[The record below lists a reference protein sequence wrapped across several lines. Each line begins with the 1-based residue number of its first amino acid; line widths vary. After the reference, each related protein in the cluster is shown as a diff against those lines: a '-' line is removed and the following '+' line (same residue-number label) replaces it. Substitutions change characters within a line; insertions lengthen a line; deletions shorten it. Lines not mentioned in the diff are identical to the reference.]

1 MKICLIRIDK
11 MGDMILTL
19 PIVQGLKEVN
29 KDYQIDI
36 VCSEKNQKICNNF
49 KSINKI
55 FLLQNK
61 FYQLLKTISKLRNE
75 NYDYIF
81 TFSPGIISILISIF
95 SKSKTKS
102 LLILKSRYKSIY
114 TSKFFDIILGKIFFT
129 NCLIVDRQLRYSKNI
144 PIHQTEIMMELV
156 TKNGLNL
163 DNNADIK
170 SGFEFHK
177 ICLNF
182 KKLCLIHLSSKWV
195 NKYFSEEKFI
205 NLLNNLKNLNINII
219 MTTDSTSKNVFYE
232 IFKKYEII
240 TNEGFNNIKSINNIL
255 ILDQLNFDN
264 WTSIINS
271 STYVITPECGCT
283 HIASLSKTKLC
294 VIYDSDNIPDM
305 IAKEYAP
312 WKKKYTKLFS
322 NNQNLE
328 KELISF
334 ISQFNII

>member
-1 MKICLIRIDK
+1 MKICLVRNDK

-19 PIVQGLKEVN
+19 PVVEGLKEVN

-36 VCSEKNQKICNNF
+36 ICSKKNQKICKNY

-55 FLLQNK
+55 FLLENK
-61 FYQLLKTISKLRNE
+61 FYQVLKIISKLRNE
-75 NYDYIF
+75 DYDYIF
-81 TFSPGIISILISIF
+81 TFSPGINSILISIF
-95 SKSKTKS
+95 SKSKIKS
-102 LLILKSRYKSIY
+102 LLIFKSRYKNNY
-114 TSKFFDIILGKIFFT
+114 MSKFIDRILGKNFFT
-129 NCLIVDRQLRYSKNI
+129 NCLIIDRQLRYSQNI

-163 DNNADIK
+163 NNNAEIK
-170 SGFEFHK
+170 NIIEFDK
-177 ICLNF
+177 MNLNS
-182 KKLCLIHLSSKWV
+182 KKLCLIHLSSKWI
-195 NKYFSEEKFI
+195 NKYFSEENFI
-205 NLLNNLKNLNINII
+205 NLLNNLKNFKINIV
-219 MTTDSTSKNVFYE
+219 MTTDGTSKNLFYE

-240 TNEGFNNIKSINNIL
+240 TNEEFENLKSINNVL

-283 HIASLSKTKLC
+283 HIASLSDAKLC
-294 VIYDSDNIPDM
+294 VIYDSDNVPVM
-305 IAKEYAP
+305 ISEEYAP

-334 ISQFNII
+334 IN

>member
-1 MKICLIRIDK
+1 MRICLVRNDK

-19 PIVQGLKEVN
+19 PVVQGLKEVN

-36 VCSEKNQKICNNF
+36 VCSNKNQKICKNF

-61 FYQLLKTISKLRNE
+61 FYEVLKTILRLRNE
-75 NYDYIF
+75 EYDYIF
-81 TFSPGIISILISIF
+81 TFSPGILSILISIF
-95 SKSKTKS
+95 SKSKTRS
-102 LLILKSRYKSIY
+102 LLVFKSRYKNNY
-114 TSKFFDIILGKIFFT
+114 MSKFFDRILGKFFFT
-129 NCLIVDRQLRYSKNI
+129 NCLINDRQLRYSQNI

-170 SGFEFHK
+170 NIFEFHK
-177 ICLNF
+177 IDF
-182 KKLCLIHLSSKWV
+182 DSKKLCLIHLSSKWI

-205 NLLNNLKNLNINII
+205 NLIDNLKNLKINIV
-219 MTTDSTSKNVFYE
+219 MTTDGTSKNVFYK
-232 IFKKYEII
+232 IFKKYKII
-240 TNEGFNNIKSINNIL
+240 SNEEFRKLKCINNIL

-271 STYVITPECGCT
+271 SKFVITPECGCT
-283 HIASLSKTKLC
+283 HIASLSDAKLC

-334 ISQFNII
+334 IN

>member
-1 MKICLIRIDK
+1 MRICLVRNDR

-19 PIVQGLKEVN
+19 PVVQGLKEVN
-29 KDYQIDI
+29 KDWKIDV
-36 VCSEKNQKICNNF
+36 VCSKKNQNICENY
-49 KSINKI
+49 KSINKF

-61 FYQLLKTISKLRNE
+61 FYQVLNTISNLRNE

-102 LLILKSRYKSIY
+102 LLIFKSRYKNNY
-114 TSKFFDIILGKIFFT
+114 MSKFFDRILGKIFFT
-129 NCLIVDRQLRYSKNI
+129 NCLIIDRQLRYSQNI
-144 PIHQTEIMMELV
+144 PIHQTEVMMELV

-163 DNNADIK
+163 NNNVEIK
-170 SGFEFHK
+170 NVIEFDK
-177 ICLNF
+177 IDSSS
-182 KKLCLIHLSSKWV
+182 KKLCLIHLSSKWI

-205 NLLNNLKNLNINII
+205 NLLDNLRNLEINIV
-219 MTTDSTSKNVFYE
+219 MTTDVTSKNIFNE

-240 TNEGFNNIKSINNIL
+240 TNERFENLKTINNVL

-283 HIASLSKTKLC
+283 HIASLCETKLC
-294 VIYDSDNIPDM
+294 VIYDSDNVPGM
-305 IAKEYAP
+305 IAEEYAP

-334 ISQFNII
+334 IN

>member
-1 MKICLIRIDK
+1 MKICLVRNDK

-19 PIVQGLKEVN
+19 PVVQGLTEVN
-29 KDYQIDI
+29 KDYKIDI
-36 VCSEKNQKICNNF
+36 VCSKKNQKICKNY

-55 FLLQNK
+55 FLLENK
-61 FYQLLKTISKLRNE
+61 FYQILKIISQLRNE
-75 NYDYIF
+75 DYDYIF

-102 LLILKSRYKSIY
+102 LLIFKSRYKKNY
-114 TSKFFDIILGKIFFT
+114 MSKFFNRILGKFFFT
-129 NCLIVDRQLRYSKNI
+129 NCLIIDRQLRYSQNI

-156 TKNGLNL
+156 SKNRLNL
-163 DNNADIK
+163 NNNAEIK
-170 SGFEFHK
+170 NEFGFNK
-177 ICLNF
+177 IDLNS
-182 KKLCLIHLSSKWV
+182 KKLCLIHLSSKWI
-195 NKYFSEEKFI
+195 NKYFSEENFI
-205 NLLNNLKNLNINII
+205 NLLDNLENLKINIV
-219 MTTDSTSKNVFYE
+219 MTTDGTSKNVFYE
-232 IFKKYEII
+232 IFKKYKII
-240 TNEGFNNIKSINNIL
+240 TNEEFENLKSINNVL

-283 HIASLSKTKLC
+283 HIASLSETKLC
-294 VIYDSDNIPDM
+294 VIYDSDNVPGM
-305 IAKEYAP
+305 IAEEYAP

-334 ISQFNII
+334 IS

>member
-1 MKICLIRIDK
+1 MKICLVRNDK

-36 VCSEKNQKICNNF
+36 VCSKKNQNICKDY

-61 FYQLLKTISKLRNE
+61 FYQILKTISKLRNE
-75 NYDYIF
+75 DYDYIF

-102 LLILKSRYKSIY
+102 LLIFKSRYKNNY
-114 TSKFFDIILGKIFFT
+114 MSKFFDRILGRIFF
-129 NCLIVDRQLRYSKNI
+129 NHFKIIDRQLRYSRNI

-156 TKNGLNL
+156 NQNGLNL
-163 DNNADIK
+163 NNNAEIK
-170 SGFEFHK
+170 NLIEFDK
-177 ICLNF
+177 IDLNC
-182 KKLCLIHLSSKWV
+182 KKLCLIHLSSKWI
-195 NKYFSEEKFI
+195 NKYFSEENFI
-205 NLLNNLKNLNINII
+205 NLLDQLKNLEINIV
-219 MTTDSTSKNVFYE
+219 MTTDGTSKNVFYE

-240 TNEGFNNIKSINNIL
+240 TNEEFENLKNINNVL
-255 ILDQLNFDN
+255 ILDQLNFNN

-271 STYVITPECGCT
+271 STYLITPECGCT
-283 HIASLSKTKLC
+283 HIASLSETKLC
-294 VIYDSDNIPDM
+294 VIYDSDNVPDM
-305 IAKEYAP
+305 IAKEYSP

-334 ISQFNII
+334 IS

>member
-1 MKICLIRIDK
+1 MKICLVRNDK

-19 PIVQGLKEVN
+19 PVVEGLKEVN

-36 VCSEKNQKICNNF
+36 ICSKENHKICKNY

-61 FYQLLKTISKLRNE
+61 FNQILKTIFKLRSE

-81 TFSPGIISILISIF
+81 TFSPGIVSILISIF

-102 LLILKSRYKSIY
+102 LLIFKSRYKNNY
-114 TSKFFDIILGKIFFT
+114 MSKFFDRILGKFFFT
-129 NCLIVDRQLRYSKNI
+129 KCLIIDRQLRYSQNI

-156 TKNGLNL
+156 TKNRLNL
-163 DNNADIK
+163 NNNAEIK
-170 SGFEFHK
+170 NEFGFNK
-177 ICLNF
+177 IDLNS
-182 KKLCLIHLSSKWV
+182 KKLCLIHLSSKWI

-205 NLLNNLKNLNINII
+205 NLLDKLRMLQINIV

-240 TNEGFNNIKSINNIL
+240 TNEEFENLKIINNIL

-283 HIASLSKTKLC
+283 HIASLSETKLC
-294 VIYDSDNIPDM
+294 VIYDSDNLPGM
-305 IAKEYAP
+305 IAEEYAP

-334 ISQFNII
+334 IS

>member
-1 MKICLIRIDK
+1 MKICLVRNDK

-19 PIVQGLKEVN
+19 PVVQGLKEVN
-29 KDYQIDI
+29 QDYKIDI
-36 VCSEKNQKICNNF
+36 ICSKKNQKICKNY

-61 FYQLLKTISKLRNE
+61 FHQVLKIISKLRNE
-75 NYDYIF
+75 DYDYIF
-81 TFSPGIISILISIF
+81 TFSPGIISMLISIF

-102 LLILKSRYKSIY
+102 LLIFKSRYKNNY
-114 TSKFFDIILGKIFFT
+114 TSKFFDRILGKFFFN
-129 NCLIVDRQLRYSKNI
+129 NCLIIDRQFRYSQNI

-163 DNNADIK
+163 NNNAEIK
-170 SGFEFHK
+170 NVIEFDK
-177 ICLNF
+177 IDLNS
-182 KKLCLIHLSSKWV
+182 KKLCLIHLSSKWI
-195 NKYFSEEKFI
+195 NKYFSEENFI
-205 NLLNNLKNLNINII
+205 NLLDNLKNFKINIV
-219 MTTDSTSKNVFYE
+219 MTTDNTSRKVFYE

-240 TNEGFNNIKSINNIL
+240 TNEEFENLKSINNIL

-283 HIASLSKTKLC
+283 HIASLSETKLC
-294 VIYDSDNIPDM
+294 VIYDSDNVPGM
-305 IAKEYAP
+305 IAEEYAP

-334 ISQFNII
+334 IN

>member
-1 MKICLIRIDK
+1 MRICLVRNDK

-19 PIVQGLKEVN
+19 PVVQGLIEIN
-29 KDYQIDI
+29 KDYQIDV
-36 VCSEKNQKICNNF
+36 VCSKKNHKICKNY

-55 FLLQNK
+55 FLIQNK
-61 FYQLLKTISKLRNE
+61 FNQILKTISKLRSE

-81 TFSPGIISILISIF
+81 TFSPGIVSILISIF

-102 LLILKSRYKSIY
+102 LLIFKSRYKNNY
-114 TSKFFDIILGKIFFT
+114 MSKFFDRVLGRIFF
-129 NCLIVDRQLRYSKNI
+129 NHLKIIDRQLRYSQNI

-163 DNNADIK
+163 NNNAEIK
-170 SGFEFHK
+170 NVIEFDK
-177 ICLNF
+177 IKF
-182 KKLCLIHLSSKWV
+182 KSKKLCLIHLSSKWI

-205 NLLNNLKNLNINII
+205 NLLDNLRNLEINIV
-219 MTTDSTSKNVFYE
+219 MTTDNTSRNVFYE

-240 TNEGFNNIKSINNIL
+240 TNEMFENLKTINNVL

-283 HIASLSKTKLC
+283 HIASLCETKLC
-294 VIYDSDNIPDM
+294 VIYDSDNVPGM
-305 IAKEYAP
+305 IAEEYAP

-328 KELISF
+328 QELISF
-334 ISQFNII
+334 IS

>member
-1 MKICLIRIDK
+1 MRFCLVRNDK

-36 VCSEKNQKICNNF
+36 VCSKNNQKICKKF

-61 FYQLLKTISKLRNE
+61 FDQVLKTILKLRNE
-75 NYDYIF
+75 DYDYIF
-81 TFSPGIISILISIF
+81 TFSPGLLSILISIF

-102 LLILKSRYKSIY
+102 LLIFKSRYKNNY
-114 TSKFFDIILGKIFFT
+114 TSKFFDRILGKFFFT
-129 NCLIVDRQLRYSKNI
+129 NYLIIDRQLRYSKNI

-163 DNNADIK
+163 NNNAEIK
-170 SGFEFHK
+170 NVIEFDK
-177 ICLNF
+177 IKLNS
-182 KKLCLIHLSSKWV
+182 KKLCLIHLSSKWI

-205 NLLNNLKNLNINII
+205 NLLDNLRNLEINIV
-219 MTTDSTSKNVFYE
+219 MTTDGTSKNVFCE

-240 TNEGFNNIKSINNIL
+240 TNKGFKNLKSINNVL

-264 WTSIINS
+264 WASIINS

-283 HIASLSKTKLC
+283 HIASLSETKLC
-294 VIYDSDNIPDM
+294 VIYDSDNVPGM
-305 IAKEYAP
+305 IAEEYAP

-334 ISQFNII
+334 ID

>member
-1 MKICLIRIDK
+1 MKICLVRNDK

-19 PIVQGLKEVN
+19 PVVQGLKEAN
-29 KDYQIDI
+29 KGYQIDI
-36 VCSEKNQKICNNF
+36 VCSKKNYKICKNYKF
-49 KSINKI
+49 INKI
-55 FLLQNK
+55 FLLHNK
-61 FYQLLKTISKLRNE
+61 SYQILKIISKLRNE

-102 LLILKSRYKSIY
+102 LLIFKSRYRNIY
-114 TSKFFDIILGKIFFT
+114 LSKFLDKILGKIFF
-129 NCLIVDRQLRYSKNI
+129 NHCLIIDRRLRYSQNI
-144 PIHQTEIMMELV
+144 TIHQTEVMMELV

-163 DNNADIK
+163 NNKAEIMNVF
-170 SGFEFHK
+170 GFDK
-177 ICLNF
+177 INLNS

-195 NKYFSEEKFI
+195 NKYFSEENFI
-205 NLLNNLKNLNINII
+205 NLLDNLKNLKINIL
-219 MTTDSTSKNVFYE
+219 MTTDGTSKNVFYE

-240 TNEGFNNIKSINNIL
+240 TNEGFKNLKSINKSL

-271 STYVITPECGCT
+271 SSYVITPECGCT
-283 HIASLSKTKLC
+283 HIASLSETKLC
-294 VIYDSDNIPDM
+294 VIYDADNVPEM

-312 WKKKYTKLFS
+312 WKKKYKKLLF

-334 ISQFNII
+334 IS